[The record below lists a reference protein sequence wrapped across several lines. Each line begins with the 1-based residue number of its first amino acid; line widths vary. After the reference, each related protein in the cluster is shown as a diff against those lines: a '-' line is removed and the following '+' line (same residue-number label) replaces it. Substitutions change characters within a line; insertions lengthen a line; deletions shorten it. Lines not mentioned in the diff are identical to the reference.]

1 MDKKEISYEIIDYS
15 GVTNVK
21 FYTSTDNGSYIPSH
35 WHRAV
40 EILYMQEG
48 ALDVTIENTSF
59 TIHPGDCILINANV
73 IHSTKCTVP
82 NKAIV
87 LQVPVDFMEKYIP
100 NVQQFMFIWD
110 HHTKD
115 PVKRT
120 KLEMLKTTLEQLQII
135 DDIRPDGFILRFNS
149 LIFELLFQLY
159 HNFRVRIFHSDLS
172 QQKKDL
178 DRLNFVLNYIAENYQ
193 RPISLDE
200 IAGVAY
206 LQTGYFCRFF
216 KKKNG
221 SYFSGISE
229 RIPAFFYLQGSYKH
243 QRPCSHNT
251 GTAWFHQLQA
261 VSTNVSG
268 TFRMYAYQGTEKHSE
283 RQGLTGQRSYFR
295 LTKNLPGAY
304 LTDSRKIFYLK
315 YSKFLSIL

>member
-1 MDKKEISYEIIDYS
+1 MNLPILEFLFQCYFLYKRHTHFSTLSVYTVIFNPIIITWY
-15 GVTNVK
+15 TLYTTINCTP
-21 FYTSTDNGSYIPSH
+21 FY
-35 WHRAV
+35 
-40 EILYMQEG
+40 
-48 ALDVTIENTSF
+48 
-59 TIHPGDCILINANV
+59 
-73 IHSTKCTVP
+73 TVP

-216 KKKNG
+216 KKKMGVTFLEYQNEYRL
-221 SYFSGISE
+221 SFIYKDLINTKDPVHIILE
-229 RIPAFFYLQGSYKH
+229 RHGFTNYKLFRRMFQEH
-243 QRPCSHNT
+243 FGCTPTKVRKNT
-251 GTAWFHQLQA
+251 QNA
-261 VSTNVSG
+261 
-268 TFRMYAYQGTEKHSE
+268 K
-283 RQGLTGQRSYFR
+283 
-295 LTKNLPGAY
+295 
-304 LTDSRKIFYLK
+304 D
-315 YSKFLSIL
+315 